1 MDTILDYIWPIIAGL
16 AVLAIAGIYT
26 RFFPRKKPK
35 PNSQKI
41 NQFGLW
47 NNATNNITDKDA
59 KED

>member
-1 MDTILDYIWPIIAGL
+1 MDTLDYIIGIIAGVITI
-16 AVLAIAGIYT
+16 AGFIAGIRYF
-26 RFFPRKKPK
+26 RPK
-35 PNSQKI
+35 SKSQKI